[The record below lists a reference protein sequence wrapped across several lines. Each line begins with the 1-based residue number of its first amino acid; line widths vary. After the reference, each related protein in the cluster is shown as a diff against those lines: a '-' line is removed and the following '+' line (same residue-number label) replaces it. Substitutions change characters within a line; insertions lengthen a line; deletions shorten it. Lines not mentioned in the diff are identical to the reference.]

1 MYAQSSRWPRMFA
14 VAFVA
19 AIVGLGI
26 WAFGVDKPPRTV
38 QVEVGV
44 RHIEGERAQL
54 GIRETDH
61 EGVVHVYEATGPEL
75 DYSLVDRPRSLYT
88 DPVVLSNDREKA
100 PSRVRVTMRGESDT
114 DVKLGLRV
122 MKQNRRWSSTRFPR
136 NEPLTEAEWQN
147 EEWVYLNA
155 LSVNVVYHQLAVGGI
170 RLFVY
175 IMMALGV
182 IFAVA
187 WFVWRR
193 WMS

>member
-1 MYAQSSRWPRMFA
+1 MYAQPSRWPKVLG

-38 QVEVGV
+38 QVQIAVQ
-44 RHIEGERAQL
+44 HIEGERAQL

-61 EGVVHVYEATGPEL
+61 EGVVHFYEVTGLEL

-88 DPVVLSNDREKA
+88 DPIVLSNDREKA
-100 PSRVRVTMRGESDT
+100 PSQVRITLRGESDSE
-114 DVKLGLRV
+114 VKLGLRV
-122 MKQNRRWSSTRFPR
+122 MKQNRRWTSTRFPR
-136 NEPLTEAEWQN
+136 DEPISPAEWQS
-147 EEWVYLNA
+147 EEWVYLSA
-155 LSVNVVYHQLAVGGI
+155 IPINVVYHQLAVEGI

-175 IMMALGV
+175 IMIALGV

-193 WMS
+193 WLS